1 MGFAMVPPKL
11 KFSLGAIAAALNVY
25 VRLCNFKTFRMRCAT
40 FRRQGAER
48 RYNSDLDLAARVR
61 PSNSKASASA
71 RVRPLDGSMP

>member
-48 RYNSDLDLAARVR
+48 PKGRHDMSGLWT
-61 PSNSKASASA
+61 
-71 RVRPLDGSMP
+71 